1 MSRKDLGPVVYTNL
15 PGGTYRFVMN
25 VQDSLKHTSKPYS
38 VQIIKEKAFYEQTVF
53 FFACAMATIL
63 AFSACIIWYDRRKTR
78 MMEIK
83 NRKAVEQE
91 RLNTELKMASQIQGS
106 VLPHA
111 ESGGAGAAEH
121 RAEDGKSDSGERAA
135 A

>member
-1 MSRKDLGPVVYTNL
+1 MGFDQVPTTVERKDLVPVDYTNL

-38 VQIIKEKAFYEQTVF
+38 VQIIKEKAFYEETVF

-78 MMEIK
+78 RLEIK
-83 NRKAVEQE
+83 NRKALEQE
-91 RLNTELKMASQIQGS
+91 RGPVLALKPRPKKKPASC
-106 VLPHA
+106 LTL
-111 ESGGAGAAEH
+111 
-121 RAEDGKSDSGERAA
+121 
-135 A
+135 